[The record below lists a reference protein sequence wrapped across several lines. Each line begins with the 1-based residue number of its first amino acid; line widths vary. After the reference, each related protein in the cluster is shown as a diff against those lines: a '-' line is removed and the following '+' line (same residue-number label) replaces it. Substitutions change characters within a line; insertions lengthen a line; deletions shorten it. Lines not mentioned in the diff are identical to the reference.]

1 MDTHHPRGSAC
12 NRLTAHLTLVYTTL
26 PENHPVH
33 DHVVRQCKEGPTCH
47 ENANGID
54 IPNPPSHVTQPP
66 TPTSNFN
73 HTPSPTRFPSE
84 SAEFVVDSASAPSG
98 THEGEIS
105 TRCVA
110 ELWRLF
116 VRRFPIL
123 SVYRPVWND
132 RLAAETIRVPLD
144 PQPENATPKKKKPEV
159 WGSLT
164 CCGSNQILQ
173 TLIDSLVWPTTSVER
188 MAAVSLV
195 VRRLYPDQRWD
206 QWSAESVRQI
216 R

>member
-144 PQPENATPKKKKPEV
+144 PQPENATPKKKETGGLGFSDMLWIKPNPANTHRFLGLANYIRRAN
-159 WGSLT
+159 GSGVT
-164 CCGSNQILQ
+164 CCTSIIPRSTMG
-173 TLIDSLVWPTTSVER
+173 SVECR
-188 MAAVSLV
+188 VG
-195 VRRLYPDQRWD
+195 
-206 QWSAESVRQI
+206 
-216 R
+216 